1 MVADGGL
8 KLGVGKQDQTLS
20 DLKAYILCR
29 VADKSGIYSSWMNQ
43 CPFETVVLDEFLPDW
58 HVPDDAGILITH
70 MHYRWEELSTL
81 RRIHAEN
88 RVPILILCDGILEY
102 RNTWQHPDLVDGSI
116 FQPVCGHKLAC
127 IGRGQARVIESW
139 GNVGKCEVVG
149 LPRLDAELAAQA
161 PPVQTAGPFRL
172 MIATAN
178 TPAFNDQQ
186 RQTVVKSLS
195 AIKSRLEA
203 SPMIDGRQIQVTW
216 RLSDGLGSEL
226 GVGSE
231 DIENLPPISDVM
243 NEVDAVITTP
253 STMYLES
260 VLKNRPT
267 AVLDFHNSPQYV
279 TPAWPISHDQQ
290 FDEVLAE
297 LANPPAHKMLF
308 QASVL
313 RDQLECQSA
322 AAPRMI
328 ELIEAMVAERQR
340 SLDELKPLQ
349 FPNRIL
355 ADPQF
360 GFASVPAE
368 FELESLYADNNVFA
382 NQELHRIQIELT
394 AAIQRLEQL
403 PLELAEKNA
412 YIAQLNRAADRSR
425 TRIET
430 MHDRIIRLRTRF
442 GVEPN
447 TPPVAGRE
455 VRGEGDES
463 E

>member
-1 MVADGGL
+1 M
-8 KLGVGKQDQTLS
+8 S
-20 DLKAYILCR
+20 ELKAYIFCR
-29 VADKSGIYSSWMNQ
+29 VAEQSGIYNSWMKR
-43 CPFETVVLDEFLPDW
+43 CPLETVVLDEFLPDW

-70 MHYRWEELSTL
+70 MQYRWEELSTL

-149 LPRLDAELAAQA
+149 LPRLDSELIAQV
-161 PPVQTAGPFRL
+161 PPVQTSGPFRL

-178 TPAFNDQQ
+178 TPAFNEQQ
-186 RQTVVKSLS
+186 RQTVIRSLS
-195 AIKSRLEA
+195 IIKSRLEA
-203 SPMIDGRQIQVTW
+203 SPTVHGREIQVTW

-226 GVGSE
+226 GVCS
-231 DIENLPPISDVM
+231 DDVENLPPLSKVM

-260 VLKNRPT
+260 VLKKRPT
-267 AVLDFHNSPQYV
+267 AILDFHNSPQYV
-279 TPAWPISHDQQ
+279 TPAWTISNDQQ
-290 FDEVLAE
+290 FDDVLLE
-297 LANPPAHKMLF
+297 LADPPAHKMLF

-313 RDQLECQSA
+313 SDQLECQSPA
-322 AAPRMI
+322 LSRMLR
-328 ELIEAMVAERQR
+328 LIEEMVAARQK
-340 SLDELKPLQ
+340 SLVGLEPLQ

-355 ADPQF
+355 TDSQY
-360 GFASVPAE
+360 GFATVPAE
-368 FELESLYADNNVFA
+368 FDLESLYANNQVFA
-382 NQELHRIQIELT
+382 NQETHRIQVELT

-425 TRIET
+425 VRIET

-447 TPPVAGRE
+447 TPPVDGRD
-455 VRGEGDES
+455 VLGEEDEK